1 MGEAVLSVSGHCTVV
16 LLIFMNPPNDILSAD
31 MQIAAARFLRWMPGS
46 MRVHGD
52 QLIIEGW
59 ALGLWDM
66 PSRVLI
72 NGLDAVDVTWR
83 IASPDMLAKFGAVP
97 NADASRFFARFPLPQ
112 GQTLFPDGFVRVN
125 VTGTFGEHRLS
136 YRTAWYLADPA
147 LESQVPTPARIA
159 RVIGAPDVHAFQLGG
174 ATIVKRFEQLLLERF
189 ERPMSSFDSIL
200 DWGCGAGR
208 LTRYLA
214 MLAPDVIGADIDA
227 DNIQACREMLPKGR
241 FEHVSLRPPCSLPAD
256 TFDLVVGVSV
266 LTHLGQEMESEW
278 LVELHRLTRPGAL
291 LLLSV
296 QGLAQ
301 MALYDAPTSQ
311 KIEMHQRGFV
321 DQGINSQLKDV
332 VADQEYY
339 RNILHSPDYIMT
351 HWSRYFDVLDI
362 IEGMAG
368 NQDLV
373 ILRRR

>member
-1 MGEAVLSVSGHCTVV
+1 MIPS
-16 LLIFMNPPNDILSAD
+16 IDILSAD

-46 MRVHGD
+46 MLVNGD
-52 QLIIEGW
+52 ELVIEGW

-66 PSRVLI
+66 PSRVLV

-83 IASPDMLAKFGAVP
+83 VPSPDVLAKFGAVP
-97 NADASRFFARFPLPQ
+97 NAEASRFSARFRMPPSQ
-112 GQTLFPDGFVRVN
+112 MLFPGGFARVN
-125 VTGTFGEHRLS
+125 VTGAFGEHRLS

-147 LESQVPTPARIA
+147 LEPGAPAPARIA
-159 RVIGAPDVHAFQLGG
+159 RVIGAPDVNAFRLGG

-189 ERPMSSFDSIL
+189 GRPMSSFESIL

-208 LTRYLA
+208 LTRYLT
-214 MLAPDVIGADIDA
+214 MLAPEVTGADIDA
-227 DNIQACREMLPKGR
+227 DNIQACRQILQKGR
-241 FEHVSLRPPCSLPAD
+241 FVHVGLRPPCSLPAD
-256 TFDLVVGVSV
+256 AFDLVLGVSV
-266 LTHLGQEMESEW
+266 LTHLDREMESEW
-278 LVELHRLTRPGAL
+278 LAELNRLTRPGAL

-311 KIEMHQRGFV
+311 KIDMHQRGFV

-351 HWSRYFDVLDI
+351 HWSRFFDVLDI

-373 ILRRR
+373 ILRRH